1 MKVKKINKSSKRTS
15 QVIKEAFAELLSEKK
30 ELNKVKVIDLVE
42 RAKITRSSFY
52 THYESIYDVAREI
65 QEETLEILTKNTEN
79 INSLEDADK
88 YFDELM
94 LYLKNNEEF
103 YSLLLS
109 SDIPSYYTRKL
120 EKLITSKLYDTLSP
134 LNIKNLELKI
144 SFFTDGTLNL
154 IIKYFKK
161 EINTTID
168 EIDIYLKEEFKK
180 TFLN

>member
-42 RAKITRSSFY
+42 KANITRSSFY

-79 INSLEDADK
+79 ITSLEDADR
-88 YFDELM
+88 YLDELTA
-94 LYLKNNEEF
+94 YLKNNEEF

-109 SDIPSYYTRKL
+109 SNIPSYYTRKL

>member
-30 ELNKVKVIDLVE
+30 ELNKVKVIDLVKK
-42 RAKITRSSFY
+42 ANITRSSFY

-65 QEETLEILTKNTEN
+65 QEETLDILTKNTEN
-79 INSLEDADK
+79 ITSLEDV
-88 YFDELM
+88 YRYLDELM
-94 LYLKNNEEF
+94 VYLKNNEEF
-103 YSLLLS
+103 YSQLLS

-120 EKLITSKLYDTLSP
+120 EKLISTKLYDTLSP
-134 LNIKNLELKI
+134 YHIDNLELNI

-154 IIKYFKK
+154 VIKYFKG
-161 EINTTID
+161 EINTSIE
-168 EIDIYLKEEFKK
+168 EINDYIKIVFKK

>member
-1 MKVKKINKSSKRTS
+1 MKIKKINKSSKRTS

-30 ELNKVKVIDLVE
+30 ELNKVKVIDLVKK
-42 RAKITRSSFY
+42 ANITRSSFY

-79 INSLEDADK
+79 ITSLEDAYR

-94 LYLKNNEEF
+94 VYLKNNEEF
-103 YSLLLS
+103 YSQLLS

-120 EKLITSKLYDTLSP
+120 EKLISTKLYDTLSP
-134 LNIKNLELKI
+134 YNIDNLELNI

-154 IIKYFKK
+154 VIKYFKG
-161 EINTTID
+161 EINTSIE
-168 EIDIYLKEEFKK
+168 EINDYIKIVFKK

>member
-30 ELNKVKVIDLVE
+30 ELNKVKVIDLVKQ
-42 RAKITRSSFY
+42 ANITRSSFY

-79 INSLEDADK
+79 ITSLEDAYR

-94 LYLKNNEEF
+94 VYLKNNEEF
-103 YSLLLS
+103 YSQLLS

-120 EKLITSKLYDTLSP
+120 EKLISTKLYDTLSP
-134 LNIKNLELKI
+134 YNIDNLELNI

-154 IIKYFKK
+154 VIKYFKG
-161 EINTTID
+161 EINTSIE
-168 EIDIYLKEEFKK
+168 EINDYIKIVFKK

>member
-42 RAKITRSSFY
+42 KANITRSSFY

-79 INSLEDADK
+79 ITSMEDADR
-88 YFDELM
+88 YLDELTA
-94 LYLKNNEEF
+94 YLKNNEEF
-103 YSLLLS
+103 FSLLLS

-120 EKLITSKLYDTLSP
+120 EKLITEKLYDTLSP
-134 LNIKNLELKI
+134 LKIRNIELNI

-154 IIKYFKK
+154 IIKYFKG
-161 EINTTID
+161 EINTTL
-168 EIDIYLKEEFKK
+168 EDINIFLKEEFKK

>member
-30 ELNKVKVIDLVE
+30 ELNKVKVIDLVKK
-42 RAKITRSSFY
+42 ANITRSSFY

-79 INSLEDADK
+79 ITSLEDA
-88 YFDELM
+88 YSYLDELM
-94 LYLKNNEEF
+94 IYLKSNEEF
-103 YSLLLS
+103 YSQLLS

-120 EKLITSKLYDTLSP
+120 EKLISTKLYDTLSP
-134 LNIKNLELKI
+134 YDIDNLELNI

-154 IIKYFKK
+154 VIKYFKG
-161 EINTTID
+161 EINTSIE
-168 EIDIYLKEEFKK
+168 EINHYIKIVFKK